1 MAGGC
6 GRSGPGRAP
15 WRRRAAHPAGGR
27 RGLSALPA
35 HSQRPLPAPRPG
47 PAATRGPARSHRS
60 PTARRWAG
68 RPGRSTRDATL
79 RSAPLG
85 SAAPSASQWR
95 GRPPPAQL
103 YRLPTPRAHPLVT
116 SAAGSQLPLAGSA
129 PRGRGRAAIG
139 QLRSAAEARPPGPCA
154 GSAPRDHVRDRSG
167 PGPALPR
174 AGPGMGRPP
183 PDTPQYGFNAA
194 LGAAP
199 ARSGAAPSAAP
210 DKGRVLLQR
219 GARPLPAVSWHR
231 RDAPV
236 PV

>member
-1 MAGGC
+1 MAAAGGSSC
-6 GRSGPGRAP
+6 GRTAGPQRPSRAP
-15 WRRRAAHPAGGR
+15 PTA
-27 RGLSALPA
+27 
-35 HSQRPLPAPRPG
+35 APRP
-47 PAATRGPARSHRS
+47 PPRSRRHARPRTVAPLTDSAALGGKAGTQH
-60 PTARRWAG
+60 AG
-68 RPGRSTRDATL
+68 RHAPL

-231 RDAPV
+231 CDAPV